1 MAFLAV
7 GEVNTGMWSV
17 CFRQEGLWEFDVWF
31 QGLATGPTTVRSL
44 RDRAHTMCRRQR
56 GSKAPLW
63 CIVWNREKL
72 FAIWNNPLKW
82 FLGRRGVFEA
92 NGVCWERGPDGRMG
106 EGGEGGGGKLQQRS
120 ANTWFPLRVSRFS
133 GVEMDSAVL
142 RDGLRAH
149 ISSAP
154 SSLRRSIF
162 VTPCVTA
169 KCEKGFAVIGSRGD
183 L

>member
-92 NGVCWERGPDGRMG
+92 NGVCWERGARWEDGRRRRRRRRKVAAAERKHMISPQSFTFFRSG
-106 EGGEGGGGKLQQRS
+106 DGQRCFEGWSQSSYLVGSIFAPALH
-120 ANTWFPLRVSRFS
+120 
-133 GVEMDSAVL
+133 L
-142 RDGLRAH
+142 RDALRY
-149 ISSAP
+149 
-154 SSLRRSIF
+154 
-162 VTPCVTA
+162 
-169 KCEKGFAVIGSRGD
+169 G
-183 L
+183 